1 MDGSRADGMPMLAWL
16 FVSLVEG
23 NRCVSVGPR
32 TRHLDA
38 SFFSADGVMV
48 EPQPLARGSDRRI
61 WIVVKSG
68 RYDVP
73 ESRLASRASF
83 RAAGPS
89 NTSEG
94 RGRSDP
100 EIPVAAKRKNQG

>member
-1 MDGSRADGMPMLAWL
+1 MLAWL

-48 EPQPLARGSDRRI
+48 EPQPWRADRTGGSGSWLNRGAMTYLSLVSLLGHHFERR
-61 WIVVKSG
+61 VL
-68 RYDVP
+68 P
-73 ESRLASRASF
+73 
-83 RAAGPS
+83 

-100 EIPVAAKRKNQG
+100 EIPVAAKIKN